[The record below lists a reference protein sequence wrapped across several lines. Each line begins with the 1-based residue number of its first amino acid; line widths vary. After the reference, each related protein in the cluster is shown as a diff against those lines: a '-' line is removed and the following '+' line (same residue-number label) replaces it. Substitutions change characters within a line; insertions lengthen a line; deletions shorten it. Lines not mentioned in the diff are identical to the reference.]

1 MKILYNK
8 KKKKG
13 GDVSFDTKNTIINVK
28 IHGNMLMYIV
38 DTFVFT

>member
-13 GDVSFDTKNTIINVK
+13 GDVSDTKNTMINVK